1 MAAPEVLWHSLLCC
15 RAALL
20 MSSNVFLLQSA
31 GEPVQLQQ
39 LEAQRQALLDKG
51 DAETATRHEMQMLA
65 TLLKSQFGQA
75 HVDHQQDLVLLQ
87 VRL

>member
-1 MAAPEVLWHSLLCC
+1 MIFV
-15 RAALL
+15 
-20 MSSNVFLLQSA
+20 QSA
-31 GEPVQLQQ
+31 GEPEQLQQ

-65 TLLKSQFGQA
+65 TLLNSQFGQA

-87 VRL
+87 VIFAVLICSRTGHGFAMQVVFAI